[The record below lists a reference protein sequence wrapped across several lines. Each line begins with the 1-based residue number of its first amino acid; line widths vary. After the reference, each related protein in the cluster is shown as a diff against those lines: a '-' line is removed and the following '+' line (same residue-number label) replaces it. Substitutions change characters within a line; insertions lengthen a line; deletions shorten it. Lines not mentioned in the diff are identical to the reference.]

1 MEVIEAA
8 KYSLSEDSCN
18 QQYEKHVETSQDL
31 QCPECGNTGYM
42 ASGCFMCPYCGYSPC
57 G

>member
-1 MEVIEAA
+1 MESISNAVCPRQ
-8 KYSLSEDSCN
+8 EDRRESN
-18 QQYEKHVETSQDL
+18 PNPHIRESQDL
-31 QCPECGNTGYM
+31 QCPECGHEGYM